1 MEALNCEDESR
12 VEELLISAS
21 EAKLDKEVGNCEH
34 DDHDDQVEQGEGGQ
48 PQPSNKNFRALTE
61 ICYIDVYLSG
71 GRDGGADGEQHKFG
85 EQFLFW
91 GEKR

>member
-34 DDHDDQVEQGEGGQ
+34 DDHDDNEDNDDHDDQVKQGGGQ
-48 PQPSNKNFRALTE
+48 PRPRNKKIRGSDRNML
-61 ICYIDVYLSG
+61 Y
-71 GRDGGADGEQHKFG
+71 
-85 EQFLFW
+85 
-91 GEKR
+91 

>member
-1 MEALNCEDESR
+1 MRSFLEALNCEDESR

-48 PQPSNKNFRALTE
+48 PRPSNK
-61 ICYIDVYLSG
+61 
-71 GRDGGADGEQHKFG
+71 KFQG
-85 EQFLFW
+85 SDRNMLY
-91 GEKR
+91 

>member
-34 DDHDDQVEQGEGGQ
+34 GDHDDHDDQAEQGGGQ
-48 PQPSNKNFRALTE
+48 PRPSNKKFQGS
-61 ICYIDVYLSG
+61 D
-71 GRDGGADGEQHKFG
+71 RDM
-85 EQFLFW
+85 LY
-91 GEKR
+91 

>member
-1 MEALNCEDESR
+1 MNMMTMMSKLNKE
-12 VEELLISAS
+12 
-21 EAKLDKEVGNCEH
+21 EVGNH
-34 DDHDDQVEQGEGGQ
+34 DQVT
-48 PQPSNKNFRALTE
+48 KNFRALTE

-71 GRDGGADGEQHKFG
+71 GRDGGADGEQHQFG